1 MAIKFLAGIDLGK
14 NELQN
19 AVIQNLATANAP
31 GSPVT
36 GQIYYDTTLKDLRVY
51 DAGNGAW
58 ENIGAYTLPTAS
70 TSTKGGV
77 ILDGTTIGIAAGV
90 ISVKNLGITTA
101 KIAADAITEAKI
113 ADNAISGEHLDITA
127 ITDHGDL
134 GNNLASGDS
143 LLVHD
148 ASANSSA
155 GGLVEATIGN
165 LQSYMQSNLT
175 FTTNTDV
182 DVSEANLLAR
192 LAAFDSTDTVRIG
205 DSGADTTVEIRGNL
219 TVTGTTTTV
228 NTETINLADNI
239 ILLNSNLADA
249 GTSTDGGIEI
259 KRGSSGD
266 NALLYW
272 DESAERWTMDNGDG
286 GQHYPIPLADTN
298 TQRTDENIRD
308 VTSAQLVTNGSHT
321 NITVT
326 NDDPG
331 NGIDFSVA
339 TATASAIGVGR
350 VAAATGAISV
360 AVSSG
365 VFTVDVGTASATAEG
380 VVELATDSEA
390 TTGTATNRAMTPA
403 ATTAAINNNSF
414 AATLSGT
421 EEALEYTITHNLG
434 SRDVIVQVVDYG
446 DAGTGA
452 TYETVY
458 VHVVRSSA
466 NACAITFGKAP
477 GNAQDYRVLVT
488 KVVAPA

>member
-127 ITDHGDL
+127 ITDHSNL

-182 DVSEANLLAR
+182 DVSAANLLTR
-192 LAAFDSTDTVRIG
+192 LAGFDSTDTVRIG
-205 DSGADTTVEIRGNL
+205 DSGNDTSVEIRGNL

-239 ILLNSNLADA
+239 ILLNSNLSDE
-249 GTSTDGGIEI
+249 GTATDGGIEI
-259 KRGSSGD
+259 NRGSST
-266 NALLYW
+266 NAVLYW
-272 DESAERWTMDNGDG
+272 DESATRWTMDNGDD
-286 GQHYPIPLADTN
+286 GQHYQIPLADTN
-298 TQRTDENIRD
+298 TQRTDESIRD
-308 VTSAQLVTNGSHT
+308 VTTAQLVTNGSHT

-326 NDDPG
+326 DDDPG

-360 AVSSG
+360 AVSAG
-365 VFTVDVGTASATAEG
+365 VFTVDVATASATAEG
-380 VVELATDSEA
+380 VVELATSSEA
-390 TTGTATNRAMTPA
+390 VTGTDAGRAMTPA
-403 ATTAAINNNSF
+403 TTTAAINANSY
-414 AATLSGT
+414 ATTISGT
-421 EEALEYTITHNLG
+421 DGDVAYTVTHNLG
-434 SRDVIVQVVDYG
+434 TRDVIVQVIDYG

-458 VHVVRSSA
+458 AEVTRNAANTCVV
-466 NACAITFGKAP
+466 TFGAAL
-477 GNAQDYRVLVT
+477 GTSQDYRVLVT
-488 KVVAPA
+488 KVSGTD

>member
-31 GSPVT
+31 ASPVT
-36 GQIYYDTTLKDLRVY
+36 GQIYYDTTLRDLRVY
-51 DAGNGAW
+51 DAANSAW
-58 ENIGAYTLPTAS
+58 ENVGQYVLPTAS
-70 TSTKGGV
+70 TVLKGGV
-77 ILDGTTIGIAAGV
+77 LIDGTTIGITAGV
-90 ISVKNLGITTA
+90 IAVKNGGVGTTQL
-101 KIAADAITEAKI
+101 AADAVTGAKI
-113 ADNAISGEHLDITA
+113 ADAAISGEHLDITA
-127 ITDHGDL
+127 ITDHSNL
-134 GNNLASGDS
+134 GANLASGDS

-182 DVSEANLLAR
+182 DVSKANLIAR
-192 LAAFDSTDTVRIG
+192 LADFDGTDTVRIG

-239 ILLNSNLADA
+239 ILLNSNLGDEETA
-249 GTSTDGGIEI
+249 TDGGIEI
-259 KRGSSGD
+259 NRGSSD
-266 NALLYW
+266 NAVLYW
-272 DESAERWTMDNGDG
+272 DESASRWTMDNGDG
-286 GQHYPIPLADTN
+286 GQHYPIPLSDTN
-298 TQRTDENIRD
+298 TQRTDEQIRD
-308 VTSAQLVTNGSHT
+308 VTTAQLVTNGSHT

-326 NDDPG
+326 DDDAG

-339 TATASAIGVGR
+339 TATDSAIGVGR

-360 AVSSG
+360 AVSAG
-365 VFTVDVGTASATAEG
+365 VFTVDVATASTTAEG
-380 VVELATDSEA
+380 VVELATTTEGA
-390 TTGTATNRAMTPA
+390 TGTSDTLAMTPS
-403 ATTAAINNNSF
+403 ATTAAINANSYV
-414 AATLSGT
+414 ATLSGT
-421 EEALEYTITHNLG
+421 EETLAYTITHNLG
-434 SRDVIVQVVDYG
+434 TRDVIVQVVDYG

-458 VHVVRSSA
+458 AHVVRSSA

-488 KVVAPA
+488 KVVAPD